1 MGLNAIT
8 GIEDAFTPLGTF
20 VAADAAEVSLS
31 RQAAECAIAARIR
44 HRDGAFRAAEAGRPV
59 ATCRGVDTAFRVAWD
74 GVPLLE
80 FVNQ

>member
-1 MGLNAIT
+1 VCL
-8 GIEDAFTPLGTF
+8 
-20 VAADAAEVSLS
+20 
-31 RQAAECAIAARIR
+31 AARIR